1 MIEARG
7 LQACRQQQRRKEI
20 RFMSHVTE
28 WPNTE
33 ASPKSQRVKYWITGS
48 VISHSPLIA
57 PHTIFQP
64 ASLTPQ
70 KENTDISVTSP
81 GKWVNGP
88 LILRSKDQSQQG
100 SHVCQIKKKGGYAN
114 SEAVVRAKA
123 AGWIKKTKQRRD
135 RGRCVDVEGIKE
147 KPCNSL
153 QRRTAKEK
161 CYEMGGGA
169 VVPAW
174 AIFPAHHHPISWVF
188 YC

>member
-1 MIEARG
+1 MWQNDQTQKPAQNLKG
-7 LQACRQQQRRKEI
+7 WNAGSQALSSLTLHLLHLTP
-20 RFMSHVTE
+20 F
-28 WPNTE
+28 
-33 ASPKSQRVKYWITGS
+33 
-48 VISHSPLIA
+48 
-57 PHTIFQP
+57 FQP

-100 SHVCQIKKKGGYAN
+100 SHVCQIKKKKGGYAN

-135 RGRCVDVEGIKE
+135 RGGCVDVEGIKE

-174 AIFPAHHHPISWVF
+174 AIFPARHHPISWVF